1 MDYLLDSNIVIIYS
15 RDNEVARR
23 IEEDYKIFSGDHRLA
38 ISTVSLGEINASVK
52 KLQLGERRKNK
63 IEQILE
69 KINEFGVNIEEVI
82 DRYGDIDAFSQGK
95 LAGKKGKFSARNM
108 GKNDIWIAAT
118 ASVFNLTLIT
128 TDKDFDHLDGVYIDL
143 EYISLKRYEKKKD
156 E

>member
-1 MDYLLDSNIVIIYS
+1 MDYLLDSSIVIIYS

-23 IEEDYKIFSGDHRLA
+23 IEEDYELFSGNHRLG
-38 ISTVSLGEINASVK
+38 ISTVSLGEIDAFVK

-63 IEQILE
+63 IEQILQN
-69 KINEFGVNIEEVI
+69 INAFGINIEEVI

-95 LAGKKGKFSARNM
+95 LTGKKGKFSARNM

-118 ASVFNLTLIT
+118 ASVFNLSLIT

-143 EYISLKRYEKKKD
+143 EYIPLEKYD
-156 E
+156 EK